1 MRAWRSRP
9 LELILMR
16 NYPGKIHLLGTDV
29 VMPHMQGPELAR
41 QVAAL
46 HTQIRVLYMSG
57 YAQPMLGDGGI
68 LQEGILL
75 LEKPFTEPALLAKV
89 EQALHADAVVVA

>member
-1 MRAWRSRP
+1 MGSKGDLRAWRSRP

-29 VMPHMQGPELAR
+29 VMPHMQGPELAK

-46 HTQIRVLYMSG
+46 HSQIRVLYMSR
-57 YAQPMLGDGGI
+57 YAP
-68 LQEGILL
+68 
-75 LEKPFTEPALLAKV
+75 PALDA
-89 EQALHADAVVVA
+89 EAVVVA

>member
-1 MRAWRSRP
+1 MGSKGDLRGLGSWP

-29 VMPHMQGPELAR
+29 VMPHMQGPELAK

-46 HTQIRVLYMSG
+46 HSQIRVLYMSR
-57 YAQPMLGDGGI
+57 YAP
-68 LQEGILL
+68 
-75 LEKPFTEPALLAKV
+75 PALDA
-89 EQALHADAVVVA
+89 EAVVVA